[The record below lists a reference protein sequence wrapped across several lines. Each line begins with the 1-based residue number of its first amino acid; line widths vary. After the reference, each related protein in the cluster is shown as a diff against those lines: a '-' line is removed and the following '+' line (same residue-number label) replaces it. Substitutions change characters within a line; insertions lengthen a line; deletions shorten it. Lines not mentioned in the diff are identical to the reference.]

1 MTVEVTGNKFNA
13 KATTHQKQ
21 AKKKKRRT
29 TMTNAQIISLATAEF
44 VENGALKLVDGI
56 PEEIH
61 TYEGWKERGFG
72 VRKGE
77 KSDIRITIWKHRTKK
92 VKDKDGEETE
102 KSSMFLK
109 ESAFFR
115 RSQVDEIS
123 KKNQSARA

>member
-1 MTVEVTGNKFNA
+1 
-13 KATTHQKQ
+13 
-21 AKKKKRRT
+21 
-29 TMTNAQIISLATAEF
+29 MTNAQIIALATAEF
-44 VENGALKLVDGI
+44 IEKGTLKLVDGI

-61 TYEGWKERGFG
+61 TFDAWKERGYC

-77 KSDIRITIWKHRTKK
+77 KSDIKITIWKHRTKK
-92 VKDKDGEETE
+92 VKDKDGEEIE

-123 KKNQSARA
+123 TINKSARA

>member
-1 MTVEVTGNKFNA
+1 
-13 KATTHQKQ
+13 
-21 AKKKKRRT
+21 
-29 TMTNAQIISLATAEF
+29 MTNAQIISLATAEF
-44 VENGALKLVDGI
+44 IENGTLKLIGGI

-61 TYEGWKERGFG
+61 TFEGWKERGYC

-77 KSDIRITIWKHRTKK
+77 KSDIRITIWKHKTKK

-115 RSQVDEIS
+115 RSQVGEIAT
-123 KKNQSARA
+123 KNQSARA

>member
-1 MTVEVTGNKFNA
+1 
-13 KATTHQKQ
+13 
-21 AKKKKRRT
+21 
-29 TMTNAQIISLATAEF
+29 MTNAQIISLATAEF
-44 VENGALKLVDGI
+44 VENGAIKLVGGV

-61 TYEGWKERGFG
+61 TFEGWKERGFS

-77 KSDIRITIWKHRTKK
+77 KSDIKITIWKHSTKK
-92 VKDKDGEETE
+92 IKDKDGEEAE

-123 KKNQSARA
+123 TKNQSARA

>member
-1 MTVEVTGNKFNA
+1 
-13 KATTHQKQ
+13 
-21 AKKKKRRT
+21 
-29 TMTNAQIISLATAEF
+29 MTNAQIISLATAEF
-44 VENGALKLVDGI
+44 VENGALKLIGGI

-61 TYEGWKERGFG
+61 TFEGWKERGFG

-77 KSDIRITIWKHRTKK
+77 KSDIRITIWKHGTKK
-92 VKDKDGEETE
+92 IKDKDGEETE

-123 KKNQSARA
+123 RKNQSARA

>member
-1 MTVEVTGNKFNA
+1 
-13 KATTHQKQ
+13 
-21 AKKKKRRT
+21 
-29 TMTNAQIISLATAEF
+29 MTNAQIIALATAEF
-44 VENGALKLVDGI
+44 IEEGTLKLLDGI

-61 TYEGWKERGFG
+61 TFDEWKKRGYC

-77 KSDIRITIWKHRTKK
+77 KSDIKITIWKHMTKK

-123 KKNQSARA
+123 TKNQSARA

>member
-1 MTVEVTGNKFNA
+1 
-13 KATTHQKQ
+13 
-21 AKKKKRRT
+21 
-29 TMTNAQIISLATAEF
+29 MTNAQIISLATAKF
-44 VENGALKLVDGI
+44 VEKGTLKLVDGI

-61 TYEGWKERGFG
+61 TFEAWKERGYI

-77 KSDIRITIWKHRTKK
+77 KSDIRITIWKHGTKK
-92 VKDKDGEETE
+92 IKDKDGNESE

-123 KKNQSARA
+123 KKN

>member
-1 MTVEVTGNKFNA
+1 
-13 KATTHQKQ
+13 
-21 AKKKKRRT
+21 
-29 TMTNAQIISLATAEF
+29 MTNAQIISLAAAEF
-44 VENGALKLVDGI
+44 VEKGALKLIGGE

-61 TYEGWKERGFG
+61 TFEGWKERGFS

-77 KSDIRITIWKHRTKK
+77 KPDIRITIWKHGTKK
-92 VKDKDGEETE
+92 TKDKDGEETE

-123 KKNQSARA
+123 TKNQPARA

>member
-1 MTVEVTGNKFNA
+1 
-13 KATTHQKQ
+13 
-21 AKKKKRRT
+21 
-29 TMTNAQIISLATAEF
+29 MTNAQIIALATAELIEKG
-44 VENGALKLVDGI
+44 VLKLVGGE

-61 TYEGWKERGFG
+61 TFDGWKERGFS

-77 KSDIRITIWKHRTKK
+77 RSDIKITIWKHRTKK

-115 RSQVDEIS
+115 RSQVDEIAT
-123 KKNQSARA
+123 KNQSARA